1 MKCENFL
8 KPLVAGAF
16 SGNLLIVEC
25 FERKI
30 LAVKHRIRAEMNP
43 VAENH
48 QLAAVV
54 ESLVEHDVAGSENEE
69 VDMPAVVIVLGK
81 FFKTLLSLAEILR
94 ERVLRAASAR
104 PTKGKRDSPAR
115 MDSSVEL
122 LTHFVAE
129 HRPQDA
135 ER

>member
-1 MKCENFL
+1 
-8 KPLVAGAF
+8 
-16 SGNLLIVEC
+16 
-25 FERKI
+25 
-30 LAVKHRIRAEMNP
+30 MNP

-54 ESLVEHDVAGSENEE
+54 ESLVEHDVAVSENEE
-69 VDMPAVVIVLGK
+69 VDMPAIVIVLGK
-81 FFKTLLSLAEILR
+81 FFKTLFSLAEILR
-94 ERVLRAASAR
+94 ERVLRTASAR

-115 MDSSVEL
+115 MYRSVEL

-129 HRPQDA
+129 HRSQDA

>member
-1 MKCENFL
+1 
-8 KPLVAGAF
+8 
-16 SGNLLIVEC
+16 
-25 FERKI
+25 
-30 LAVKHRIRAEMNP
+30 MNP

-54 ESLVEHDVAGSENEE
+54 ESLVEHDVAVSENEE

-81 FFKTLLSLAEILR
+81 FFKTLFTLAEILR
-94 ERVLRAASAR
+94 ERVFRAASAR

-115 MDSSVEL
+115 MDSSVKFL
-122 LTHFVAE
+122 AHFVAE

>member
-1 MKCENFL
+1 MKCEKFL

-54 ESLVEHDVAGSENEE
+54 ESLVEHDVAVSENEE

-81 FFKTLLSLAEILR
+81 FFKTLFPSPRYCGKESFARLPRDQPNANGMVQRGWI
-94 ERVLRAASAR
+94 AA
-104 PTKGKRDSPAR
+104 
-115 MDSSVEL
+115 
-122 LTHFVAE
+122 
-129 HRPQDA
+129 
-135 ER
+135 

>member
-1 MKCENFL
+1 
-8 KPLVAGAF
+8 
-16 SGNLLIVEC
+16 
-25 FERKI
+25 
-30 LAVKHRIRAEMNP
+30 MNP

-54 ESLVEHDVAGSENEE
+54 ESLVEHDMAVSENKE

-81 FFKTLLSLAEILR
+81 FFKTLFSLAEILR
-94 ERVLRAASAR
+94 ERVFRAASAR

-115 MDSSVEL
+115 MYRSVKFL
-122 LTHFVAE
+122 AHFIAE